1 LLYSVHCQETHTE
14 KKGGTKGGR
23 GRETER
29 QRPRERQMDRDT
41 EIDAVIG
48 RQRDRE
54 MDGWIDR

>member
-1 LLYSVHCQETHTE
+1 
-14 KKGGTKGGR
+14 
-23 GRETER
+23 
-29 QRPRERQMDRDT
+29 MDRDT